1 MEKLEVLEKKIGD
14 MLKQVSLLK
23 KENERI
29 AAEMKFQETENNRA
43 KKALQENKSL
53 NDERVFIKKK
63 IDSIRVITV
72 TISSLCSDHGMF
84 QYQRR
89 LFLP

>member
-43 KKALQENKSL
+43 KKVLQENKSL
-53 NDERVFIKKK
+53 NDEKVFIKKK
-63 IDSIRVITV
+63 IDSI
-72 TISSLCSDHGMF
+72 MNKF
-84 QYQRR
+84 ER
-89 LFLP
+89 LKI